1 MSTGRLAGVSL
12 KSFTHRTT
20 RQAWNASQATS
31 TLLGVIAKSQL
42 IDSIPTVAPHRNP
55 YTTMAAPLYQDR
67 PNNSNSNNND
77 DDRHDNDND
86 DDGDDDDDDDDDDP
100 NRMTRAEA
108 MAATRTMGDHER
120 QARPHHA
127 TAAERAI
134 MGTIDPD
141 ENVADF
147 IFQDENGQLVQQ
159 RFLQFLNN

>member
-1 MSTGRLAGVSL
+1 
-12 KSFTHRTT
+12 
-20 RQAWNASQATS
+20 
-31 TLLGVIAKSQL
+31 
-42 IDSIPTVAPHRNP
+42 
-55 YTTMAAPLYQDR
+55 MAAPLYQDR

-86 DDGDDDDDDDDDDP
+86 DDGDDDDDDDDDP

-159 RFLQFLNN
+159 RFLQFLNT